1 MDPFER
7 FLLEAPGGPTV
18 GQPPEITKPQTQQQ
32 QAAQPPAG
40 QQQGAGQDKLQG
52 PGEDPTATAGG
63 EDPNAVGADQGA
75 GAEDQQGAE
84 AGAEGGE
91 GEEGTTDQ
99 GGTGEEEIAPEEL
112 PTVQDQLKQ
121 DEQEIFKDLN
131 PQQIQIKIKELKN
144 KYSTLM
150 VDINKTLTNLNK
162 VSHTTFDDTTLDFVV
177 KKLMELKDICKDSLL
192 YTFDTRTYIENQV
205 HLQKILVTYN
215 IIGNMITN
223 VDKVRAKHRLEF
235 EKKNKI
241 NNNSRSN
248 DFPFIITK
256 GIDLQ

>member
-7 FLLEAPGGPTV
+7 FLLEAPSGPTV
-18 GQPPEITKPQTQQQ
+18 GQPPEITKPQSQQQ

-40 QQQGAGQDKLQG
+40 QQQGAGQDQLQG
-52 PGEDPTATAGG
+52 PGEDPTAAAGG
-63 EDPNAVGADQGA
+63 ENPNATGADQGA

-91 GEEGTTDQ
+91 GEEGAADQ
-99 GGTGEEEIAPEEL
+99 GGTGEEMPPEEP
-112 PTVQDQLKQ
+112 PTIQDQLKQ
-121 DEQEIFKDLN
+121 DEQEIFKDLS
-131 PQQIQIKIKELKN
+131 PQQIQIKIKELKD
-144 KYSTLM
+144 KYSTLIT
-150 VDINKTLTNLNK
+150 DINKTLTNLNK

-241 NNNSRSN
+241 NNNSGSN

>member
-7 FLLEAPGGPTV
+7 FLLEAPSGPTV
-18 GQPPEITKPQTQQQ
+18 GQPPEITKPQNQQQKESTPALTKPQQLAATQQQ
-32 QAAQPPAG
+32 G
-40 QQQGAGQDKLQG
+40 SGQDQLQG
-52 PGEDPTATAGG
+52 PGEEDPTMA
-63 EDPNAVGADQGA
+63 GADQET
-75 GAEDQQGAE
+75 GAEGQQGSE

-91 GEEGTTDQ
+91 GEEGATDQ
-99 GGTGEEEIAPEEL
+99 GGTGEEEIAPEEP
-112 PTVQDQLKQ
+112 PTIQDQLKQ

-131 PQQIQIKIKELKN
+131 PQQVQIKIKELKN

-162 VSHTTFDDTTLDFVV
+162 VSHTTFDDSILDFVV

-215 IIGNMITN
+215 IIGNMLTN
-223 VDKVRAKHRLEF
+223 VDTVRAKHRLEF

-241 NNNSRSN
+241 SNNSGSN

>member
-7 FLLEAPGGPTV
+7 FLLEAPSGPTV
-18 GQPPEITKPQTQQQ
+18 GQPPEITKPQSQQQ
-32 QAAQPPAG
+32 QAPQPLAG
-40 QQQGAGQDKLQG
+40 QQGAGQDQLQG
-52 PGEDPTATAGG
+52 PGEDPTTAAGG
-63 EDPNAVGADQGA
+63 EDSNVAGADQGA
-75 GAEDQQGAE
+75 GAE
-84 AGAEGGE
+84 AGAEGSE
-91 GEEGTTDQ
+91 GEEGAADQ
-99 GGTGEEEIAPEEL
+99 GGAGEEMPPEEP
-112 PTVQDQLKQ
+112 PTIQDQLKQ
-121 DEQEIFKDLN
+121 DEQEIFKDLS
-131 PQQIQIKIKELKN
+131 PQQIQIKIKELKD
-144 KYSTLM
+144 KYSTLII
-150 VDINKTLTNLNK
+150 DINKTLTNLNK

-215 IIGNMITN
+215 IIGNMLTN

-241 NNNSRSN
+241 NNNGGSN